1 MNAGLS
7 IGRAAAGGQGGED
20 GAGWL
25 RVSNIVKGVLGTGGI
40 RKSQAGGGVV
50 VGGSLLLVCGSAIND
65 QPPTI
70 NQTEGRREGAGR
82 GRIINYRIT
91 SLLAHLKSSR
101 TGFKDYGEYA
111 ILFRMT
117 GQTATKLVFN
127 KRPLKDETIL
137 GGLIHKKNPENALI
151 KLINA
156 LADAGDA
163 REVTEANVG
172 AISADYKL
180 DLHAK
185 FRVELDDYYRK
196 YILLCLSDRK
206 FSEDEVTTLWHLKS
220 LFAISDSRHDKIYEE
235 VGQEV
240 YRRTIRAAVADS
252 QITEKERA
260 FLKQVQI
267 DLELPEAVAEA
278 TRRAETT
285 AILEEKA
292 EHLLAQRLLSPEN
305 EKELYSLAREL
316 GANLT
321 LGDDLRRRLA
331 RCRLMWE
338 VRIGNPPTIEAGINL
353 KRGEKCYLS
362 CHVDWYEMRKV
373 RYGVAYAGP
382 TLRVKIAKG
391 LYWRMGA
398 FGGAPISNDELQ
410 KIDSGVVYL
419 TNMRILFTGA
429 LKNTAIRLDKIID
442 INSYSDGVG
451 IQKDTGKSPVLC
463 FKGDIEMFCAVLAR
477 AIDDFNKED
486 EDEPVPDVEDRE
498 QPPVDNNYDYSELA
512 AEDPKLIA
520 RAIEIIRQTRRAST
534 SCVQRM
540 ARIGYTKAA
549 RIIDIL
555 EENHLVGPPRGA
567 EAREILF
574 DVDAGVDVSTLMLAP
589 APKDADA
596 ISSEV
601 ENDLGLVVQGVN
613 AIRKEH
619 CASVSVLQ
627 SEMKIDAGHAQR
639 ILNKL
644 ERFKLVGPSRGDE
657 AREII
662 GDLDVAAKALVE
674 MSSRLN
680 STDLPVAPEEDEEII
695 QQAIEVI
702 RQTRRAST
710 SSIQRRLRIG
720 YTRAAR
726 IIDILEE
733 KGLLGPPRGSEARE
747 ILFDLD
753 K

>member
-1 MNAGLS
+1 M
-7 IGRAAAGGQGGED
+7 
-20 GAGWL
+20 
-25 RVSNIVKGVLGTGGI
+25 
-40 RKSQAGGGVV
+40 
-50 VGGSLLLVCGSAIND
+50 
-65 QPPTI
+65 
-70 NQTEGRREGAGR
+70 TEL
-82 GRIINYRIT
+82 T
-91 SLLAHLKSSR
+91 
-101 TGFKDYGEYA
+101 
-111 ILFRMT
+111 MT
-117 GQTATKLVFN
+117 RWVFS
-127 KRPLKDETIL
+127 KRPLKDEAIL
-137 GGLIHKKNPENALI
+137 GGLFHKKNPENALI
-151 KLINA
+151 KLINS
-156 LADAGDA
+156 LADASDA
-163 REVTEANVG
+163 REITEAN
-172 AISADYKL
+172 ISAINAEYKL
-180 DLHAK
+180 DLHAR
-185 FRVELDDYYRK
+185 FRAELDNYYRK
-196 YILLCLSDRK
+196 YIMLCLADRK
-206 FSEDEVTTLWHLKS
+206 FSEAEVTTLWHLKS

-240 YRRTIRAAVADS
+240 YRRTIRSAVADS
-252 QITEKERA
+252 KITEEERA

-267 DLELPEAVAEA
+267 DLELPEVVVEE
-278 TRRAETT
+278 TRRAETK

-292 EHLLAQRLLSPEN
+292 EHLLAQRLLSPDD

-338 VRIGNPPTIEAGINL
+338 IKIGKPPTIEAGINL

-362 CHVDWYEMRKV
+362 RHVDWYEMRKV

-398 FGGAPISNDELQ
+398 FGGAPISNDELR

-429 LKNTAIRLDKIID
+429 MKNTAIRLDKIID
-442 INSYSDGVG
+442 INRYSDGVG

-486 EDEPVPDVEDRE
+486 DDEPTPDENDEE
-498 QPPVDNNYDYSELA
+498 QPSVDDNYDYSGLA

-520 RAIEIIRQTRRAST
+520 RAIEIIRESRRASA
-534 SCVQRM
+534 SSIQRE

-555 EENHLVGPPRGA
+555 EENKLVGPPRGA

-574 DVDAGVDVSTLMLAP
+574 DVDAGVDVSTLVLTP
-589 APKDADA
+589 TQKDANA
-596 ISSEV
+596 VSGEI
-601 ENDLGLVVQGVN
+601 ENDLGLVAQAVN
-613 AIRKEH
+613 AIRKAN

-627 SEMKIDAGHAQR
+627 GEMKIDAGHAER

-644 ERFKLVGPSRGDE
+644 ERYKMVGPSRGDE

-662 GDLDVAAKALVE
+662 GDMDVAAKALAD
-674 MSSRLN
+674 MSSRMN
-680 STDLPVAPEEDEEII
+680 DKELPEAVEEDEELVR
-695 QQAIEVI
+695 QAIEII
-702 RQTRRAST
+702 RETQRAST
-710 SSIQRRLRIG
+710 SNIQRRLRIG

-726 IIDILEE
+726 IIDILE
-733 KGLLGPPRGSEARE
+733 KRGLLGPPRGSEARE

-753 K
+753 T

>member
-1 MNAGLS
+1 
-7 IGRAAAGGQGGED
+7 
-20 GAGWL
+20 
-25 RVSNIVKGVLGTGGI
+25 
-40 RKSQAGGGVV
+40 
-50 VGGSLLLVCGSAIND
+50 
-65 QPPTI
+65 
-70 NQTEGRREGAGR
+70 
-82 GRIINYRIT
+82 
-91 SLLAHLKSSR
+91 
-101 TGFKDYGEYA
+101 
-111 ILFRMT
+111 MT
-117 GQTATKLVFN
+117 GLTTTKLIFN
-127 KRPLKDETIL
+127 KRPLKNETIF

-151 KLINA
+151 IFINA
-156 LADAGDA
+156 LADASDA

-172 AISADYKL
+172 AINAEYKL

-185 FRVELDDYYRK
+185 YRGELDDYYRK
-196 YILLCLSDRK
+196 YILLCLADRK

-240 YRRTIRAAVADS
+240 YRRTIRSAVADS
-252 QITEKERA
+252 QITEEERA

-278 TRRAETT
+278 TRRTETKV
-285 AILEEKA
+285 ILEEKA
-292 EHLLAQRLLSPEN
+292 EHLLAQRLLSPDD

-316 GANLT
+316 GAIMT
-321 LGDDLRRRLA
+321 LGGDLRRRLA

-338 VRIGNPPTIEAGINL
+338 VRIGKPPTIEAGINL

-362 CHVDWYEMRKV
+362 CHVDWFEMRKV
-373 RYGVAYAGP
+373 RYGMAYAGP

-429 LKNTAIRLDKIID
+429 MKNTAIRLDKIID
-442 INSYSDGVG
+442 INRYSDGVG

-486 EDEPVPDVEDRE
+486 EDEPATDANDDE
-498 QPPVDNNYDYSELA
+498 QPTVDDNYDYSGLA
-512 AEDPKLIA
+512 AEDPKIIA
-520 RAIEIIRQTRRAST
+520 RAIEIIRETRRAST
-534 SCVQRM
+534 SSIQHK
-540 ARIGYTKAA
+540 AKIGYTRAA

-555 EENHLVGPPRGA
+555 EKNRLVGPPRGA

-574 DVDAGVDVSTLMLAP
+574 DMDAGVDVSKLILPTASQE
-589 APKDADA
+589 ANV
-596 ISSEV
+596 ISGDV
-601 ENDLGLVVQGVN
+601 ENDMGLVAPVVD
-613 AIRKEH
+613 AIRKAH
-619 CASVSVLQ
+619 CASVSVIQ
-627 SEMKIDAGHAQR
+627 SEMKIDAVHADR
-639 ILNKL
+639 ILNRL
-644 ERFKLVGPSRGDE
+644 ERFKMVGPRRGDE

-662 GDLDVAAKALVE
+662 GDLDAVAKVLAD
-674 MSSRLN
+674 MSSRPKDE
-680 STDLPVAPEEDEEII
+680 DLPEAPEEDEELI

-702 RQTRRAST
+702 RLTRRGST
-710 SSIQRRLRIG
+710 SSIQRRLGIG

-726 IIDILEE
+726 IIDILEGR
-733 KGLLGPPRGSEARE
+733 GLLGPPRGSEARE

-753 K
+753 T